1 MTVTSKV
8 ELSATT
14 DITYPALFK
23 SKDTG
28 DVVLFTGLHTGTLLA
43 LGENSSGRCTRG
55 YQSANWT
62 ECTDDQIWERLPIG
76 TTVTLTQE

>member
-14 DITYPALFK
+14 NITYPALFK
-23 SKDTG
+23 SNHNG
-28 DVVLFTGLHTGTLLA
+28 DVVLFTGLRTGTLVA
-43 LGENSSGRCTRG
+43 PGENSTGRYPLG
-55 YQSANWT
+55 HQSANWN
-62 ECTDDQIWERLPIG
+62 ECTGEETWKRLPLG